1 MLQAVAPRA
10 RRGGRL
16 DGAQRALSRRGW
28 RRRSACR
35 WSSCRSCSPRSS
47 ASPSCARW
55 PSASPR
61 SRRARATRRGER
73 EAIAEVV
80 ARHRVVVCAGS
91 GGVGKTTTA
100 AALAVYG
107 AHAGAAHGGD
117 DDRSGAPARRRARAA
132 HARQRGARGRAAG
145 GRAPSS
151 AMMLDQKGAW
161 DALVERY
168 APSAEVRER
177 ILANRFYQHL
187 SESFAG
193 SQEYMAIEQL
203 AELHASGR
211 YDLIV
216 VDTPPTRHALDFL
229 DAPQAHRRLPRPPR
243 RALVRQAVLLRR
255 LVDAARGEPH
265 RRHPAAPPRGGHRRL
280 GAGRDLGLLHLDE
293 RAVRGLRAARAGAST
308 SCCAR
313 AAPPSCWW
321 PRRRSRCSARRRT
334 SAASCRAVDPAARGG
349 LQPRAPAKPWPTAA
363 PRRGVAARRSCARAV
378 KRAERAERLVDNFL
392 RYETQARG
400 DHAAHGGLPPPAA
413 RPPAVAIVP
422 NFEEDL
428 HDLDGLRRM
437 LPHLMAA

>member
-1 MLQAVAPRA
+1 MPMVELPFLFAEEFGFAELRALAERLAAAAAPRA
-10 RRGGRL
+10 AA
-16 DGAQRALSRRGW
+16 DGAIMK
-28 RRRSACR
+28 
-35 WSSCRSCSPRSS
+35 
-47 ASPSCARW
+47 
-55 PSASPR
+55 
-61 SRRARATRRGER
+61 TV
-73 EAIAEVV
+73 AEVV

-100 AALAVYG
+100 AALAVHG
-107 AHAGAAHGGD
+107 ALQGRRTIVLTID
-117 DDRSGAPARRRARAA
+117 PARRLADALGLRTLGNEARAVELP
-132 HARQRGARGRAAG
+132 GPG
-145 GRAPSS
+145 SLS

-168 APSAEVRER
+168 APSDEVRER

-255 LVDAARGEPH
+255 LGDAARGEPH
-265 RRHPAAPPRGGHRRL
+265 RRHAAAPARGRHRRH
-280 GAGRDLGLLHLDE
+280 GAGRDLRLLHLDE
-293 RAVRGLRAARAGAST
+293 RRCSTASSSASRRST

-321 PRRRSRCSARRRT
+321 RRRKSRCSPRPRSSAASSPSSRSRCARWSSTACTTRR
-334 SAASCRAVDPAARGG
+334 
-349 LQPRAPAKPWPTAA
+349 
-363 PRRGVAARRSCARAV
+363 
-378 KRAERAERLVDNFL
+378 
-392 RYETQARG
+392 
-400 DHAAHGGLPPPAA
+400 
-413 RPPAVAIVP
+413 
-422 NFEEDL
+422 
-428 HDLDGLRRM
+428 
-437 LPHLMAA
+437 